1 MKINLTKSVPLKE
14 LCKISAIGHT
24 EKEAKWMEFTFS
36 HEARQH
42 TNIVRC
48 DDLETANDYDLRF

>member
-1 MKINLTKSVPLKE
+1 MEEIHMKINLTKSVPLKE

-42 TNIVRC
+42 TNHSKV
-48 DDLETANDYDLRF
+48 